1 MKKLLLGSIMF
12 LFFNFSFSQGLKYAS
27 TEEIENFTVLDTD
40 IFGFSGDGLPSSFSL
55 EKYVPFV
62 LNQGQTSACVGFST
76 LYYGLSTSYNF
87 KYGYTKQMEKYANS
101 FDPYF
106 IYSKMKMNQND
117 CDEGLIMADALDE
130 IIKVGAKKLFYPPFL
145 TCDSSWN
152 DEKLRN
158 VYEYTKPYKID
169 TWYSLEKENINL
181 INNIKYY
188 IAKGS
193 PIMFG
198 ANINSSLQP
207 YGSSNLS
214 GVKSDGLWN
223 PSNTGN
229 GTSGHAMCVVGYD
242 NYKYGGSFRVV
253 NSWGKDYGD
262 NGFLWIRYNDFKKYA
277 KEIYLFQL
285 DNIDFD
291 SNPTINL
298 ENYTRY
304 RFSDGEIY
312 EGGKNYSDNRDNYGI
327 NTTRSEGNK
336 YYIGKWD
343 NGYKEGVHTL
353 LTSNKVYSITYD
365 RGRVI
370 DSEVLGF
377 SGTGNKKEKEEKK
390 KFFQMVNPDF
400 ELMELSDD
408 LEIEETETSIK
419 SLKSSAVKDS
429 ISKR

>member
-1 MKKLLLGSIMF
+1 MKKSFLIL
-12 LFFNFSFSQGLKYAS
+12 LFFSINFVFTQGLKFA
-27 TEEIENFTVLDTD
+27 TDEQIKTFD
-40 IFGFSGDGLPSSFSL
+40 IFDSDVLGFSDVTLPSSFSL

-62 LNQGQTSACVGFST
+62 LNQGQTGTCVGFST
-76 LYYGLSTSYNF
+76 LYYGLSTSYNV

-106 IYSKMKMNQND
+106 IYSIMKMSQND
-117 CDEGLIMADALDE
+117 CNDGLIMREALDL
-130 IIKVGAKKLFYPPFL
+130 ITKAGAKKLFYPPFL
-145 TCDSSWN
+145 SCDSSWN
-152 DEKLRN
+152 QEKLAS
-158 VYEYTKPYKID
+158 VFEYTFPYRINN
-169 TWYSLEKENINL
+169 WYYLEKEDSNL

-188 IAKGS
+188 ITKGS

-198 ANINSSLQP
+198 ANINSSLQS
-207 YGSSNLS
+207 YGGSNIN

-223 PSNTGN
+223 PKVTNSES
-229 GTSGHAMCVVGYD
+229 SGHAMCIVGYD

-262 NGFLWIRYNDFKKYA
+262 NGFLWIRYSDFKKYA
-277 KEIYLFQL
+277 VEIYLFQL
-285 DNIDFD
+285 DNFDFN

-312 EGGKNYSDNRDNYGI
+312 EGGKNSSNNRDNYGI
-327 NTTRSEGNK
+327 NTLSSGDK
-336 YYIGKWD
+336 YYVGKWD
-343 NGYKEGVHTL
+343 DGYKEGVHTL
-353 LTSNKVYSITYD
+353 FAGNKVYSVTYD

-377 SGTGNKKEKEEKK
+377 SGSGTKKEKEEKK

-400 ELMELSDD
+400 ELIEFPDD
-408 LEIEETETSIK
+408 LELDETS
-419 SLKSSAVKDS
+419 LEVLSSPAIKDS
-429 ISKR
+429 IPKR

>member
-1 MKKLLLGSIMF
+1 MKKSFLVLLLFSI
-12 LFFNFSFSQGLKYAS
+12 NFVFTQGLKFA
-27 TEEIENFTVLDTD
+27 TDEQIKTFD
-40 IFGFSGDGLPSSFSL
+40 IFDSDVLGFSDVTLPSSFSL

-62 LNQGQTSACVGFST
+62 LNQGQTGTCVGFST
-76 LYYGLSTSYNF
+76 LYYGLSTSYNV

-106 IYSKMKMNQND
+106 IYSIMKMSQND
-117 CDEGLIMADALDE
+117 CNDVLIMREALDL
-130 IIKVGAKKLFYPPFL
+130 ITKAGAKKLFYPPFL
-145 TCDSSWN
+145 SCDSSWN
-152 DEKLRN
+152 QEKLAS
-158 VYEYTKPYKID
+158 VFEYTFPYRINN
-169 TWYSLEKENINL
+169 WYYLEKEDSNL

-188 IAKGS
+188 ITKGS

-198 ANINSSLQP
+198 ANINSSLQS
-207 YGSSNLS
+207 YGGSNIN

-223 PSNTGN
+223 PKVTNSES
-229 GTSGHAMCVVGYD
+229 SGHAMCIVGYD

-262 NGFLWIRYNDFKKYA
+262 NGFLWIRYSDFKKYA
-277 KEIYLFQL
+277 VEIYLFQL
-285 DNIDFD
+285 DNFDFN

-312 EGGKNYSDNRDNYGI
+312 EGGKNSSNNRDNYGI
-327 NTTRSEGNK
+327 NTLSSGDK
-336 YYIGKWD
+336 YYVGKWD
-343 NGYKEGVHTL
+343 DGYKEGVHTL
-353 LTSNKVYSITYD
+353 FAGNKVYSVTYD

-377 SGTGNKKEKEEKK
+377 SGSGTKKEKEEKK

-400 ELMELSDD
+400 ELIELPDD
-408 LEIEETETSIK
+408 LELDETS
-419 SLKSSAVKDS
+419 LEVLSSPAIQDS